1 MLLTHNFESLLEAG
15 HFLRSATPFLENS
28 SGEMKFH
35 FFNFLEFL
43 LAVDY
48 IEFSLELYCLKN
60 VFLVM
65 TNGFLEIEP
74 I

>member
-15 HFLRSATPFLENS
+15 HFLRSAAPFLENS